1 MMSRDKIER
10 VRGVVRKEF
19 IQIFRDP
26 RLARV
31 VFVAPVVQ
39 LLMFGYAVST
49 DVRFTASFLVDHD
62 RTAASRRLV
71 EALTSSE
78 YFRIVGR
85 SERPADLVRALE
97 RGSARVGIEIPAG
110 YARDLHAPGGA
121 RVQLLFDGSNSNV
134 ALVARGYAEQ
144 IVRDHAIQLAG
155 AADRQPVELRERA
168 WFNPGLVSRNY
179 NVPGVVG
186 LLLLLLCMLL
196 TSLAVVRERELGTLE
211 QLMVSPLTPGELI
224 AGKTIPFGL
233 IAIVDL
239 LIVMSVAVL
248 WFRIPFVGNPLLV
261 LLASVLYLFSGLGLG
276 LLISTISKTQQEA
289 FLSSFLVLMPTV
301 LLSGFMFPVTS
312 MPAVF
317 QWFTLLNPVRHYLEI
332 VRAVFLKGAGLSALW
347 PQFVALALMGSS
359 ILWFAST
366 RFHKT
371 SR

>member
-1 MMSRDKIER
+1 MIPRDRLER
-10 VRGVVRKEF
+10 VQGVVQKEF

-26 RLARV
+26 RLARI
-31 VFVAPVVQ
+31 VFFAPIVQ
-39 LLMFGYAVST
+39 LIMFGYAVST

-62 RTAASRRLV
+62 RTAASRSLV
-71 EALTSSE
+71 AALTSSR
-78 YFRIVGR
+78 YFEIVGR
-85 SERPADLVRALE
+85 SDRPADLVKALE

-110 YARDLHAPGGA
+110 YARDLHSADGA
-121 RVQLLFDGSNSNV
+121 RVQLLFDGTNSNV

-144 IVRDHAIQLAG
+144 IIRDHALSLVGPAQ
-155 AADRQPVELRERA
+155 QPPVDLRERA

-196 TSLAVVRERELGTLE
+196 TSLAIVRERELGTLE

-224 AGKTIPFGL
+224 AGKTLPFGL
-233 IAIVDL
+233 IAIVVL
-239 LIVMSVAVL
+239 VIVMSVAVM
-248 WFRIPFVGNPLLV
+248 WFRIPFVGDPLLV
-261 LLASVLYLFSGLGLG
+261 LLASVLFILSGLGLG
-276 LLISTISKTQQEA
+276 LLISTISMTQQEA

-312 MPAVF
+312 MPVIF
-317 QWFTLLNPVRHYLEI
+317 QWLTLLNPVRHYLEI
-332 VRAVFLKGAGLSALW
+332 VRAVFQKGAGFSALW
-347 PQFVALALMGSS
+347 PQFLALALIGSS